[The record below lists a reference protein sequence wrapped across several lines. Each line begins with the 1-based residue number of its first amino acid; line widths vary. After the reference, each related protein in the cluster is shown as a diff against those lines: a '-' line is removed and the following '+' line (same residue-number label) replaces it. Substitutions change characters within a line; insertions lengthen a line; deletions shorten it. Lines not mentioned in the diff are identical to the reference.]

1 MNKRPIVENLLLECG
16 LTDEDLPAYL
26 ADSELIGYAAHLPRE
41 VRAHYLV
48 SLVQFFRIYE
58 RLDKTQRA
66 TVLGH
71 FEQPLEEEFAR
82 KRRYH

>member
-16 LTDEDLPAYL
+16 LTGEDLPDYL
-26 ADSELIGYAAHLPRE
+26 ADSEFIGYAAHLPRE
-41 VRAHYLV
+41 VRVHYLV

-58 RLDKTQRA
+58 QLDKTQRA
-66 TVLGH
+66 IVLGH
-71 FEQPLEEEFAR
+71 LEQPLEEEFAR